1 MPFYHPAEDSYFL
14 AEIIKKEIKNK
25 NIKCL
30 DIGTGSGIQSKTL
43 IELGIK
49 KQNITAIDINKDALA
64 EAKKLKIKTINSN
77 LFQNIKEKYDL
88 IIFNPPY
95 LSESEFDNESDT
107 TGGKQGDEVI
117 IEFIKQLK
125 KHLTKKGKAFLLTS
139 SLTPNKEWQKLAEKN
154 NLKIKKLATKKI
166 FYEELYVWEINPTLS
181 PQ

>member
-1 MPFYHPAEDSYFL
+1 MPFYPPAEDSYFL
-14 AEIIKKEIKNK
+14 TEIIKKQIKNK

-30 DIGTGSGIQSKTL
+30 DLGTGSAIQSKTL

-49 KQNITAIDINKDALA
+49 KQNITAIDINPAALI

-77 LFQNIKEKYDL
+77 LFQKTKEKYDL

-95 LSESEFDNESDT
+95 LPESKYDSEPDT
-107 TGGKQGDEVI
+107 TGGKNGDEVI

-125 KHLTKKGKAFLLTS
+125 KHLTKTGKALILTS
-139 SLTPNKEWQKLAEKN
+139 SLTPNNKWQKLAN
-154 NLKIKKLATKKI
+154 SLDLKIKKLATKKI
-166 FYEELYVWEINPTLS
+166 FYEELYVWEINPTLP